1 MIELAPSSE
10 TRMTYDEAI
19 LNLFM
24 CKHDNKKDWRL
35 PTEYEYYY
43 GGNAREIQASWYKDR
58 EIAYNHDVHT
68 WHLTP
73 VRDIKFVYISD
84 ITCYNNAILFNKRYR

>member
-1 MIELAPSSE
+1 MIELAPRSE
-10 TRMTYDEAI
+10 TRMTYQEAI

-35 PTEYEYYY
+35 PTDDEYYY
-43 GGNAREIQASWYKDR
+43 GSAHSIQASWYIGR
-58 EIAYNHDVHT
+58 ETDYEHDVYT

-73 VRDIKFVYISD
+73 VRDIKFVYIPD
-84 ITCYNNAILFNKRYR
+84 ITCYNKDILFNKRYR

>member
-1 MIELAPSSE
+1 MIEIAPRSE

-24 CKHDNKKDWRL
+24 CNHDAKKDWRL
-35 PTEYEYYY
+35 PDEYEYYY
-43 GGNAREIQASWYKDR
+43 GNAREIEASWYKDR
-58 EIAYNHDVHT
+58 EIEYIHDQST

-73 VRDIKFVYISD
+73 VRDIKFVYIPD